1 MEKIKTNCLGIKDS
15 LLFGRLNL
23 VLYWC
28 LLSCFLKMKKT
39 CQVYYWQREALPY
52 ELPLYCDTSTPL
64 CRSVVGVLGP
74 KGDLVNRY
82 SYDPYGRILAA
93 SEELPQD
100 FKFIGQ
106 WGVTADRELRNIYWM
121 RFRHYDAQLGR
132 FLSFDP
138 LGMDFPANLDVFIE
152 PKNLSWIIQAE
163 DWTKQFKIFC

>member
-1 MEKIKTNCLGIKDS
+1 MEKIKTNCLGVKDS

-28 LLSCFLKMKKT
+28 LLSCFLKMKKA
-39 CQVYYWQREALPY
+39 CYVYYWQREALHCEFPS
-52 ELPLYCDTSTPL
+52 YCQYTSTPL

-100 FKFIGQ
+100 FTFIGQ

-138 LGMDFPANLDVFIE
+138 LGMDFSAKLYVFI
-152 PKNLSWIIQAE
+152 KW
-163 DWTKQFKIFC
+163 KH